1 MANVLLLDDESD
13 ICDEIS
19 YFLAQEGHQV
29 RVAGTLAEFRL
40 AYSQQAAD
48 IVVLD
53 RMLPDGDGLD
63 LVAQL
68 REHGE
73 RCGVV
78 LFTAK
83 DASQDRIEG
92 YQQGADHYL
101 TKPVRLGELRAV
113 VQSLV
118 WRLQVYAAWLYNPS
132 TQVLKT
138 PSKDRIQLTTSE
150 GLFVKC
156 LAERVG
162 HTVARK
168 EVIKAIGKNEAAYD
182 NRNLDVL
189 VMRLKK
195 KIVANS
201 PDPLVIRTVH
211 GVGYCIPSNI
221 ALSDV

>member
-1 MANVLLLDDESD
+1 MAHVLLLDDETD

-19 YFLAQEGHQV
+19 YFLTQEGHQV
-29 RVAGTLAEFRL
+29 RVSSTLADFRL
-40 AYSQQAAD
+40 AYRQQPAD

-53 RMLPDGDGLD
+53 RMLPDGDGLA

-68 REHGE
+68 REQGE

-101 TKPVRLGELRAV
+101 TKPVRLEELRAV

-118 WRLQVYAAWLYNPS
+118 WRLQVHAAWLYNPS

-138 PSKDRIQLTTSE
+138 PNKDRIELTTSE
-150 GLFVKC
+150 GLFVQC
-156 LAERVG
+156 LAQRVG
-162 HTVARK
+162 HTVARQ
-168 EVIKAIGKNEAAYD
+168 ELIKAIGKNEAAYD
-182 NRNLDVL
+182 SRNLDVL

-195 KIVANS
+195 KIAAVS
-201 PDPLVIRTVH
+201 PNPLMLKTVH
-211 GVGYCIPSNI
+211 GVGYCIPCNV